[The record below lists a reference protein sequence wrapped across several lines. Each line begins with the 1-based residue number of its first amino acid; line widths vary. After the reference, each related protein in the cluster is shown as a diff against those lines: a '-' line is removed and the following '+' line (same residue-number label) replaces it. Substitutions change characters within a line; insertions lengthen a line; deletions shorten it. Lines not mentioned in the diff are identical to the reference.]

1 MAILLGLSFHF
12 CAAKYQLITMRMF
25 IRLFQESIM
34 FAIQALVVNKLR
46 TILSLLGVTIGI
58 FAIISV
64 FTMVDSMEKGIRDG
78 VASLGDDVIFVQKW
92 PWAMGGDYPWWK
104 YWQRPEPSIK
114 DEQLLAKRVN
124 NEIVRATTFMADG
137 NRTVEYLNNNV
148 EGASITM
155 VSHTYNEV
163 RTLDIVEGRYFTP
176 TESASGRNLA
186 IIGADIAE
194 GLFPGGNEMGKRIK
208 IGGAKATVIGVLK
221 KEGESMVGN
230 SMDKVVIIPV
240 NFARNLINVKQ
251 LGGTIM
257 AKGVDGVPIE
267 MLKDELRKH
276 MRSIHKLRPRED
288 DDFALNESSV
298 ISSGLDG
305 LFSAVNSAG
314 LVIGLFSIIV
324 GGFSIANIMFVS
336 VRERTSLIGIQK
348 ALGAKNYFIL
358 LQFLFEAVF
367 LCILGGLIGL
377 LLIYGLTFVATALL
391 DMEIILTLKNVITGL
406 TLSAAIGLIS
416 GVVPAFSASKLDPVE
431 AIRAN

>member
-1 MAILLGLSFHF
+1 
-12 CAAKYQLITMRMF
+12 MRMF

-58 FAIISV
+58 FTIISV
-64 FTMVDSMEKGIRDG
+64 FTMVDSMEKGIRDS

-92 PWAMGGDYPWWK
+92 PWVMGGDYPWWK

-114 DEQLLAKRVN
+114 DEQTIAKRVN
-124 NEIVRATTFMADG
+124 KETVRATAFMTDG
-137 NRTVEYLNNNV
+137 NRTVEYLNNNI
-148 EGASITM
+148 EEASITM

-163 RTLDIVEGRYFTP
+163 RTLDIVDGRYFTP

-194 GLFPGGNEMGKRIK
+194 GLFPGGNELGKRIK

-221 KEGESMVGN
+221 KEGESMLGN

-257 AKGVDGVPIE
+257 AKGVEGVPIE
-267 MLKDELRKH
+267 VLKDELRKH

-298 ISSGLDG
+298 ISSGIDG
-305 LFSAVNSAG
+305 LIGAVNSAG

-377 LLIYGLTFVATALL
+377 LIIYILTFVFTAIF
-391 DMEIILTLKNVITGL
+391 DMEITLTLKNVITGL

>member
-1 MAILLGLSFHF
+1 
-12 CAAKYQLITMRMF
+12 MRMF

-124 NEIVRATTFMADG
+124 SEIVSATTFMADG

-194 GLFPGGNEMGKRIK
+194 GLFPGGNELGKRIK

-276 MRSIHKLRPRED
+276 MRSIHKLRPKED

-367 LCILGGLIGL
+367 LCLLGGLIGL

-391 DMEIILTLKNVITGL
+391 DMEIVLTLKNVVTGL
-406 TLSAAIGLIS
+406 TLSAVIGLIS
-416 GVVPAFSASKLDPVE
+416 GVVPAFTASKLDPVE

>member
-1 MAILLGLSFHF
+1 
-12 CAAKYQLITMRMF
+12 MRMF

-124 NEIVRATTFMADG
+124 KETVKATAFMTDG

-240 NFARNLINVKQ
+240 NFARNLINVNQ

-391 DMEIILTLKNVITGL
+391 DMEIILTLKNVVTGL

>member
-1 MAILLGLSFHF
+1 
-12 CAAKYQLITMRMF
+12 MRMF

-34 FAIQALVVNKLR
+34 FAVQALVVNKLR
-46 TILSLLGVTIGI
+46 TFLSLLGITIGI

-104 YWQRPEPSIK
+104 YWQRPEPSVK
-114 DEQLLAKRVN
+114 DEQILAKRVN
-124 NEIVRATTFMADG
+124 NDIVKATTFMADAR
-137 NRTVEYLNNNV
+137 RTVEYLNNSI
-148 EGASITM
+148 EGASINA

-163 RTLDIVEGRYFTP
+163 RTLDIVDGRYFTP

-186 IIGADIAE
+186 VIGASIAE
-194 GLFPGGNEMGKRIK
+194 GLFPNGNVLGKRIK
-208 IGGAKATVIGVLK
+208 IGGTKATVIGVLK
-221 KEGESMVGN
+221 KEGESMVGQ
-230 SMDKVVIIPV
+230 SMDEQIIIPV
-240 NFARNLINVKQ
+240 NFARNLINVKR
-251 LGGTIM
+251 LGGTIL
-257 AKGVDGVPIE
+257 AKGADGVPIE
-267 MLKDELRKH
+267 ALKDELRKQ

-367 LCILGGLIGL
+367 LCLLGGFIGL
-377 LLIYGLTFVATALL
+377 LLIYLLTFVATALL

-406 TLSAAIGLIS
+406 SLSAAIGLIS